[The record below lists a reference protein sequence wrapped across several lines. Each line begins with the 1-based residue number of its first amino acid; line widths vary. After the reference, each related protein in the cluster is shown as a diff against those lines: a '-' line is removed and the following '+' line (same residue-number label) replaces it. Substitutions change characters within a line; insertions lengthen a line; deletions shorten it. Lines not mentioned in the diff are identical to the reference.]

1 MTLKMNNKTE
11 NIKEYRRNYYKENK
25 EYLIAYSKWYYL
37 KNKRDEK
44 CDSKKPK
51 FKGNSK
57 FNKKNEPNLKKEE
70 IKELDG
76 INEGSII
83 VYFD

>member
-37 KNKRDEK
+37 KN
-44 CDSKKPK
+44 
-51 FKGNSK
+51 
-57 FNKKNEPNLKKEE
+57 
-70 IKELDG
+70 
-76 INEGSII
+76 
-83 VYFD
+83 